1 VKKLLV
7 VLLLLL
13 LIGGGVF
20 AYFKFLHVEDA
31 SKAYLRTVAA
41 AMLGD
46 DKAFLDGFTEQSR
59 PLVAGLLA
67 LSRGKHP
74 RKHRDHPYHFLVTED
89 IESVDMGDEEAF
101 VRVRRVGDRSKK
113 GTYDVRMVQVDGTW
127 KIDALSFDAKK
138 RRVDRA
144 R

>member
-1 VKKLLV
+1 MLA
-7 VLLLLL
+7 

-20 AYFKFLHVEDA
+20 AYFKFLHVEDPRE
-31 SKAYLRTVAA
+31 AYLRTVAA

-46 DKAFLDGFTEQSR
+46 EKQFLDGFTEQSR

-74 RKHRDHPYHFLVTED
+74 KKSRQHPYHFLVTED
-89 IESVDMGDEEAF
+89 VESTDVDGDNAF
-101 VRVRRVGDRSKK
+101 VRVRRMGSRDRRA
-113 GTYDVRMVQVDGTW
+113 TYDVPMAKVAGSW
-127 KIDALSFDAKK
+127 KIDALRFTGKK
-138 RRVDRA
+138 RQVDRS

>member
-1 VKKLLV
+1 MKKLLV
-7 VLLLLL
+7 ILLLLA

-31 SKAYLRTVAA
+31 RDAYLRTVAA

-46 DKAFLDGFTEQSR
+46 EKTFLDGFTERSR
-59 PLVAGLLA
+59 PLVAGLIA
-67 LSRGKHP
+67 LSRGKDP
-74 RKHRDHPYHFLVTED
+74 RQHRDHPYHYLVTED
-89 IESVDMGDEEAF
+89 IESVEIEDDEAW
-101 VRVRRVGDRSKK
+101 VRVRRMGDRSRK
-113 GTYDVRMVQVDGTW
+113 GAYDVRMEKVDGTW

-138 RRVDRA
+138 RQVDRA